1 MLLSGLDII
10 CLASIVIFGVPH
22 GAFDYAFMKDAVKG
36 RNVPLSIVIT
46 AYVLLVLLSLILWF
60 LAPTFSIII
69 FLSIS
74 TYHFG
79 AADPLSFGVES
90 KNLKSL
96 AIFSIIM
103 QGGLTTTFLPLL
115 HWTTFS
121 QYLTDLQSNSEIL
134 FSWLALS
141 SLLWAISALVVFK
154 NLFYT
159 NQKGKLAVILLI
171 CLLVWIVKPLFF
183 FALFFCCSHA
193 WSHYKKSMRHL
204 SSGVLLPSAS
214 FFTTTILA
222 WVLIIIVSFGFFPI
236 SGDELEF
243 MLSPNL
249 LRGVFASLF
258 ALTVP
263 HILVVDF
270 MVPSR
275 GRSEVLDIEQDGF
288 TS

>member
-36 RNVPLSIVIT
+36 RNVRLSIVIT

-79 AADPLSFGVES
+79 AADPLSFGVDS

-96 AIFSIIM
+96 AIFSTIM
-103 QGGLTTTFLPLL
+103 QGGLTTILLPLL

-121 QYLTDLQSNSEIL
+121 RYLTDLQSDPKIL
-134 FSWLALS
+134 FYWLALS
-141 SLLWAISALVVFK
+141 SLLWAISVLAVFK
-154 NLFYT
+154 NLFNT
-159 NQKGKLAVILLI
+159 NQKGKLAVTILI
-171 CLLVWIVKPLFF
+171 CLLAWLMKPLLF
-183 FALFFCCSHA
+183 FALFFCCSHS
-193 WSHYKKSMRHL
+193 WSHYKKSIRYV
-204 SSGVLLPSAS
+204 SGGKYLPSAS

-222 WVLIIIVSFGFFPI
+222 WVLIVIVGFGLFPI
-236 SGDELEF
+236 IGGELEF
-243 MLSPNL
+243 MSNPSL
-249 LRGVFASLF
+249 LRGVFATLF

-270 MVPSR
+270 MVPSQ
-275 GRSEVLDIEQDGF
+275 GPSEVPNTGQGGF

>member
-159 NQKGKLAVILLI
+159 NQKGKLAVTLLI
-171 CLLVWIVKPLFF
+171 CLLVWIMKPLLF

-222 WVLIIIVSFGFFPI
+222 WVLIIIVGFGFFPI

>member
-154 NLFYT
+154 NLFLT
-159 NQKGKLAVILLI
+159 NQKGKLAVTLLI
-171 CLLVWIVKPLFF
+171 CLLVWIMKPLLF

-222 WVLIIIVSFGFFPI
+222 WVLIIIVGIGFFPI

-243 MLSPNL
+243 MSNPNL

>member
-1 MLLSGLDII
+1 
-10 CLASIVIFGVPH
+10 
-22 GAFDYAFMKDAVKG
+22 MKDAVKG

-154 NLFYT
+154 NFFYT
-159 NQKGKLAVILLI
+159 NQKGKLAVTLLI
-171 CLLVWIVKPLFF
+171 CLLVWIMKPLLF

-204 SSGVLLPSAS
+204 SSGVLLPATS

-222 WVLIIIVSFGFFPI
+222 WVLMIIVGFGFFPI

-263 HILVVDF
+263 HMLVVDF

>member
-22 GAFDYAFMKDAVKG
+22 GAFDYAFMKDAVKQ

-60 LAPTFSIII
+60 LAPSFSIII
-69 FLSIS
+69 FLSFS
-74 TYHFG
+74 SYHFG
-79 AADPLSFGVES
+79 AADPLSFGVDS
-90 KNLKSL
+90 KNLKSM

-103 QGGLTTTFLPLL
+103 QGGLTTIWLPLL

-159 NQKGKLAVILLI
+159 NQKGKLAVTLLI
-171 CLLVWIVKPLFF
+171 CLLVWIMKPLLF

-193 WSHYKKSMRHL
+193 WSHYKKSMRHV
-204 SSGVLLPSAS
+204 SRGDHLPSVS

-222 WVLIIIVSFGFFPI
+222 WVLIVIVGFGFFPI

>member
-22 GAFDYAFMKDAVKG
+22 GAFDYAFMKDAVKE

-74 TYHFG
+74 NYHFG
-79 AADPLSFGVES
+79 AANPLSLGVES

-159 NQKGKLAVILLI
+159 NQKGKLAVTLLI
-171 CLLVWIVKPLFF
+171 CLLVWIMKPLLF

-214 FFTTTILA
+214 FFTTSILA
-222 WVLIIIVSFGFFPI
+222 WVLIIIVGFGFFPI

-270 MVPSR
+270 MVPSK

>member
-69 FLSIS
+69 FISIS

-159 NQKGKLAVILLI
+159 NQKGKLAVTLLI
-171 CLLVWIVKPLFF
+171 CLLVWIMKPLLF

-204 SSGVLLPSAS
+204 SRGDHLPSVS

-222 WVLIIIVSFGFFPI
+222 WVLIVIVGFGFFPI

>member
-36 RNVPLSIVIT
+36 RNVRLSIVIT

-79 AADPLSFGVES
+79 AADPLSFGVDS

-96 AIFSIIM
+96 VIFSTIM
-103 QGGLTTTFLPLL
+103 QGGLTTILLPVL

-121 QYLTDLQSNSEIL
+121 RYLADLQSDPKIL
-134 FSWLALS
+134 FYWLALS
-141 SLLWAISALVVFK
+141 SLLWAISVLAVFK
-154 NLFYT
+154 NLFNT
-159 NQKGKLAVILLI
+159 NQKGKLAVTILI
-171 CLLVWIVKPLFF
+171 CLLAWLMKPLLF

-204 SSGVLLPSAS
+204 SGGDHLPSVS

-222 WVLIIIVSFGFFPI
+222 WVLIVIVGFGFFPT

-243 MLSPNL
+243 MSNPNL

-275 GRSEVLDIEQDGF
+275 GRSKAMNIEQDEF

>member
-1 MLLSGLDII
+1 MLLSALDII

-79 AADPLSFGVES
+79 AADPLSFGVGS

-159 NQKGKLAVILLI
+159 NQKGKLAVTLLI
-171 CLLVWIVKPLFF
+171 CLLVWIMKPLLF

-222 WVLIIIVSFGFFPI
+222 WVFIIIVGFGFFPI

-275 GRSEVLDIEQDGF
+275 GRSGVLDIEQDGF